1 MKLMLKK
8 LHWGKAAV
16 LASILA
22 GFVFLIVPLQTF
34 LSNRDLFEFSFVE
47 VVCATVP
54 IALVAS
60 LALFLFIV
68 LAELLIGR
76 FAIAIA
82 VALLVCVYLE
92 TGILSIGLPP
102 LDGDLMAF
110 NNPFRKLIDNLV
122 LGIVFLAIT
131 ATYKRVF
138 NLAHWIALV
147 VLVLGIASLFD
158 ARPSK
163 DASAHSKLSQG
174 FCPQFD
180 VVASVRFSPKR
191 NVIMLVLD
199 STPAVMASEIVRKE
213 GELRIRFPGF
223 TAYENNMAM
232 HEMTSRGL
240 PGLMTGK
247 FLPSDMS
254 SSDYA
259 ATMFG
264 DDSLLMPYVTADDPV
279 YFSGQLLQYGYT
291 NRRLGDF
298 TKVGESLKK
307 TGSVLFRNSSDIPY
321 VSLYDVTKLRI
332 LPYALKY
339 GAVVKIYY
347 SSMKKGVRKNWGSES
362 YLYPLI
368 ANHPLGN
375 EDKTSLCVLHTTGIH
390 GPITVDR
397 DGKPLR
403 TPSQEIGA
411 YYEYG
416 VFLMRQV
423 AKFMDELRAKG
434 IYDNSII
441 ILAADH
447 GLISLRKGG
456 LEADGSDGHGS
467 ESSILWIKPRR
478 ASGQFKFSDIPTSN
492 CRIAELIKQSESKDL
507 TNAEIGEILYTR
519 ERHFYAKH
527 GLRWWSFG
535 RRLFFYEWVY
545 DENGTLKSYENKGI
559 YKAN

>member
-1 MKLMLKK
+1 MLKK
-8 LHWGKAAV
+8 LHWGKSAV

-34 LSNRDLFEFSFVE
+34 LANRDLFEFSFAE
-47 VVCATVP
+47 VVCATAP
-54 IALVAS
+54 IALVA
-60 LALFLFIV
+60 AAVLFLLIV
-68 LAELLIGR
+68 LTGLLTGR
-76 FAIAIA
+76 LAIAIA
-82 VALLVCVYLE
+82 VALLVCIYLE

-110 NNPFRKLIDNLV
+110 DNPFRKLIDSLV
-122 LGIVFLAIT
+122 LGIVFLAMTIP
-131 ATYKRVF
+131 YKHVF

-147 VLVLGIASLFD
+147 VLVLGVASLFD
-158 ARPSK
+158 ASPSK
-163 DASAHSKLSQG
+163 DASSHSNLSQG

-180 VVASVRFSPKR
+180 VVESVRFSPKR

-213 GELRIRFPGF
+213 DGLRSHFPGF

-264 DDSLLMPYVTADDPV
+264 NDSLLMPYVATNDPV
-279 YFSGQLLQYGYT
+279 YFSGQLQQYGYT

-390 GPITVDR
+390 GPITMDR
-397 DGKPLR
+397 DGKPL
-403 TPSQEIGA
+403 QEA
-411 YYEYG
+411 TQELSAHYEYG
-416 VFLMRQV
+416 VFLMRRV
-423 AKFMDELRAKG
+423 ADFMDGLRKKG
-434 IYDNSII
+434 VYDNSLI

-447 GLISLRKGG
+447 GLIRLRKGG
-456 LEADGSDGHGS
+456 LDADGSDGHGA
-467 ESSILWIKPRR
+467 ESSILWIKPIG
-478 ASGQFKFSDIPTSN
+478 AIGEFAFSGIPTSN
-492 CRIAELIKQSESKDL
+492 CRIAELVKQSEMKNL
-507 TNAEIGEILYTR
+507 TKEEIDAIIYTK

-545 DENGTLKSYENKGI
+545 DENGKLISYEDKGI